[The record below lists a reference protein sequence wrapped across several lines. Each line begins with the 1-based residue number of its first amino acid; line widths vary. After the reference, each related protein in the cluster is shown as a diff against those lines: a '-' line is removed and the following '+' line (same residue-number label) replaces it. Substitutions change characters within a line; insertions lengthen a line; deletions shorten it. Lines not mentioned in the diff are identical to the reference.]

1 VSVESRDDRTRTAR
15 TPEADEAM
23 VEQAKGIL
31 AVMFAITPDEALL
44 LMQVFAG
51 QEFPSVAD
59 LAEHV
64 VSVATEPPGVDVDLV
79 RERLTLLL
87 FADGTAL

>member
-1 VSVESRDDRTRTAR
+1 MDDRTSAAR

-31 AVMFAITPDEALL
+31 AVMFALTPDEALV
-44 LMQVFAG
+44 LMQAFAG
-51 QEFPSVAD
+51 QEFPSLAD

-87 FADGTAL
+87 FADGMTL